1 LAHASTEEPA
11 QATTVKENLM
21 RIAVTGGSGKLG
33 RHVVRRLTEDGHQ
46 VLNLDRAGTRSPGLV
61 VVDLRNYGQVLDV
74 LLGLDDRHEGFDA
87 VVHLGAIPAPGII
100 PDAATFENNMLSTYN
115 VFQAARRAGI
125 KKVVYASSETV
136 LGLPFDVD
144 PPYIPVD
151 EEYPA
156 RPESTYS
163 LVKHLEEQMAVELTR
178 WDPEL
183 SIVGLRFSNVMDVED
198 YEKFPSFDS
207 EATLRKWNLWGYID
221 GRDGA
226 QAVAR
231 ALENGTPGFEAF
243 IIANADTVMSR
254 SSASLAA
261 EVFPGVKV
269 VKELGE
275 HETMLSIDKARRLLG
290 FEPEHTWR
298 DHWQDPAGSAQS

>member
-1 LAHASTEEPA
+1 
-11 QATTVKENLM
+11 M

-33 RHVVRRLTEDGHQ
+33 RHVVRRLNADGHQ
-46 VLNLDRAGTRSPGLV
+46 VLNLDRTGERNPGLAI
-61 VVDLRNYGQVLDV
+61 VDLRNYGQVLDV
-74 LLGLDDRHEGFDA
+74 LLGLDDRHTGFDA

-136 LGLPFDVD
+136 LGLPFDAD

-163 LVKHLEEQMAVELTR
+163 LVKHLEEQMAIQLTR
-178 WDPEL
+178 WDPDL
-183 SIVGLRFSNVMDVED
+183 SITGLRFSNVMDIED
-198 YEKFPSFDS
+198 YDRFPAFDAD
-207 EATLRKWNLWGYID
+207 ATARKWNLWGYID

-231 ALENGTPGFEAF
+231 ALEHGKPGFEAF
-243 IIANADTVMSR
+243 IVANSDTVMSR

-261 EVFPGVKV
+261 EVFPNVRV
-269 VKELGE
+269 TKELGE
-275 HETMLSIDKARRLLG
+275 HETLLSIDKARRLLG
-290 FEPEHTWR
+290 FEPEHSWR
-298 DHWQDPAGSAQS
+298 SYHSNRTTPTED